1 MDGSKCGSWSLTIT
15 PKKPQNL
22 FLGFLKTSY
31 VKFFQIAVLKKEILF
46 KHGLLQAL
54 FKVLLL

>member
-1 MDGSKCGSWSLTIT
+1 MDENVVAGHWQSLQ
-15 PKKPQNL
+15 KKPKNL

-31 VKFFQIAVLKKEILF
+31 VKFFQTAVLKKGILF